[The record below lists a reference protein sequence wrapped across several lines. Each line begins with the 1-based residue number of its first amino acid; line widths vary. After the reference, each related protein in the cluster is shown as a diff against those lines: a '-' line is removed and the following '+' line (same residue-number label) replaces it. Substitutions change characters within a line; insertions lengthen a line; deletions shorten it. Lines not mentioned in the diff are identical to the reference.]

1 MAQSGAIGGSLEPI
15 CRQIQVRCADPPVGV
30 GAAPNRMTPGAD
42 MHIPK
47 RLIDADDLHRMT
59 GELFFAGMRRRS
71 KLSRFWILLI
81 LSGFIASA
89 GVVND
94 STATVIGAMI
104 VAPLMTPIIGTALAF
119 VLTDRK
125 MLQKSVALVLLG
137 ASAVILIG
145 FIFGLIDILN
155 TSVETN
161 PQVTSRVNP
170 TLIDLVAALATG
182 LVGAFALVRSD
193 VSDTLPGVAIA
204 ISLVPPLAVVGL
216 VLQEGQFSDAIGALL
231 LFATNVTAI
240 IAMGTLTLIF
250 YGVRERA
257 EMERMEVRKLTKKGL
272 GVIIG
277 MVFLVAVP
285 LSFGT
290 FKIILDQRIQFIAT
304 PIAKEWAQEQNWTV
318 ENVEA
323 NSNVLSVTALGAPPE
338 VDPDTLRQQL
348 DDAGL
353 TGVDLEVELVIGGV
367 RDYSGS
373 NDTSQPG

>member
-1 MAQSGAIGGSLEPI
+1 
-15 CRQIQVRCADPPVGV
+15 
-30 GAAPNRMTPGAD
+30 
-42 MHIPK
+42 MHIPT
-47 RLIDADDLHRMT
+47 RRIDAADLDRMT
-59 GELFFAGMRRRS
+59 SELFFAGMRRRS
-71 KLSRFWILLI
+71 KMSRFWILLI
-81 LSGFIASA
+81 LSGIIASA

-125 MLQKSVALVLLG
+125 MLQRSVALVLLG
-137 ASAVILIG
+137 ASTVILIG
-145 FIFGLIDILN
+145 FLFGMLDILN

-161 PQVTSRVNP
+161 PQVTSRINP

-216 VLQEGQFSDAIGALL
+216 VLQEGQFGDALGALL

-257 EMERMEVRKLTKKGL
+257 EMEKMEVKKLTKKGL
-272 GVIIG
+272 SVIIG
-277 MVFLVAVP
+277 MVVLVTVP
-285 LSFGT
+285 LSIGT
-290 FKIILDQRIQFIAT
+290 LKIVLDQRIQFIAT
-304 PIAKEWAQEQNWTV
+304 PIAQDWAQAEGWDVEQV
-318 ENVEA
+318 EV
-323 NSNVLSVTALGAPPE
+323 NSNVVSVSALGQPPE
-338 VDPDTLRQQL
+338 IDPTVLRQQL

-353 TGVDLEVELVIGGV
+353 SSTDLEVELVVGGSE
-367 RDYSGS
+367 DY
-373 NDTSQPG
+373 PGTKD

>member
-1 MAQSGAIGGSLEPI
+1 
-15 CRQIQVRCADPPVGV
+15 
-30 GAAPNRMTPGAD
+30 

-47 RLIDADDLHRMT
+47 RLIDADDLQRMT

-137 ASAVILIG
+137 ASTVILIG
-145 FIFGLIDILN
+145 FIFGLIDFLN

-161 PQVTSRVNP
+161 PQVASRVSP

-285 LSFGT
+285 LSVGT
-290 FKIILDQRIQFIAT
+290 FKIILDQRIQFIAS
-304 PIAKEWAQEQNWTV
+304 PIAEEWAKAQNWTIDD
-318 ENVEA
+318 VEA
-323 NSNVLSVTALGAPPE
+323 SSNVLSVTALGAPPE
-338 VDPDTLRQQL
+338 ADPDTLRQQL
-348 DDAGL
+348 DEAGL

-367 RDYSGS
+367 RDYPGS